1 MPAHESFGCRLHYE
15 VGGAGPPVVFIQGT
29 GVHGAGWAPQTAV
42 LQSEFRC
49 LSFDHRGM
57 GASQPTGA
65 RPTIEQLAR
74 DTLVLMDAQ
83 GWASAH
89 VVGHSLGG
97 LVALEVAL
105 AARPRVRSLALLCT
119 FARGRDATRLTP
131 TMLWTGL
138 RTRIGTRAQR
148 RRAFLELVLPASA
161 RDDAETEAI
170 AADLAPLF
178 GHDLADQ
185 PPIVMAQLRAM
196 TAYDATPRLAA
207 LAGLRTVVMSAAA
220 DRIAPPPLGRALAA
234 GIPGAVYHELVGAAH
249 GMPIHRAPE
258 VNAVLRAHLQRSE
271 AANLTLR
278 CY

>member
-1 MPAHESFGCRLHYE
+1 MHYE
-15 VGGAGPPVVFIQGT
+15 VAGAGSPVVFIQGT

-42 LQSEFRC
+42 LQDEYTC

-65 RPTIEQLAR
+65 RVTVAQLAL
-74 DTLVLMDAQ
+74 DTLALMDAQ
-83 GWASAH
+83 HWNSAH

-105 AARPRVRSLALLCT
+105 AAPERVRSLALLCT

-148 RRAFLELVLPASA
+148 RRAFLELVLPAGA
-161 RDDAETEAI
+161 PDDARADTI
-170 AADLAPLF
+170 AGELAPLF

-196 TAYDATPRLAA
+196 SAYDATPRLAQ
-207 LAGLRTVVMSAAA
+207 LGGLPTLVVSAEQ
-220 DRIAPPPLGRALAA
+220 DRIAPPPLGRAIAA
-234 GIPGAVYHELVGAAH
+234 GIPGADYHELAGAAH
-249 GMPIHRAPE
+249 GMPIHRAAE
-258 VNAVLRAHLQRSE
+258 VNALLRAHLQRVE
-271 AANLTLR
+271 AAI
-278 CY
+278 